1 MSKFSPELRN
11 FEAKLGLVNEKAT
24 FYNPTIAKSLTIHR
38 GVVRNGHTG
47 RTGEC
52 WMFNYFFVG
61 PVKNDQTKLL
71 QVKEFRGAW
80 KYLPGLASLEQ
91 VAEEITST
99 ISEFMAT
106 TEVYDASIEAKEEL
120 RSLFEDY
127 LEMSNSNGLYELRN
141 FLTEGIDEFAHNEG
155 EDDD

>member
-1 MSKFSPELRN
+1 MSKFSPELRD
-11 FEAKLGLVNEKAT
+11 FETKLGLVNEKAT
-24 FYNPTIAKSLTIHR
+24 FYNPTIGRSLTIHR
-38 GVVRNGHTG
+38 GVVRSGHTG
-47 RTGEC
+47 RTGDC

-61 PVKNDQTKLL
+61 PVKSDQTKLI

-80 KYLPGLASLEQ
+80 KYLPGLATLEQ

-99 ISEFMAT
+99 VAAFMAT

-120 RSLFEDY
+120 RGLFEDY
-127 LEMSNSNGLYELRN
+127 LDMSNSNGLYDLRN
-141 FLTEGIDEFAHNEG
+141 FLTEGMDEFADS